1 MRHRVRRV
9 RAIAVAM
16 LAVLALTVAAVAPAA
31 AIRYGTND
39 GDAHPFVGIMVAQ
52 DAEGDPLWRCTG
64 TLLSDTV
71 FLTAGHCVEAPAA
84 HIEIW
89 FTSGPEP
96 LAAGYPVAGGHPCA
110 GIVSGYP
117 CQGQVGGTP
126 YGHPQWNPN
135 AFWLHDLGVVVLDES
150 HPSSNSVY
158 GELPTLGQLDSLRT
172 GHGTTFTAVGYGQQ
186 LAMPDAAA
194 WREQSARIRKV
205 ANPWL
210 VQINTPF
217 TGDVFIQLTDNAA
230 AGGTCF
236 GDSGGPNFIGSTNT
250 IAAVNSFVYNTQ
262 CAGWSGGY
270 RIDQAD
276 DLDWLATFFD

>member
-1 MRHRVRRV
+1 
-9 RAIAVAM
+9 M

-39 GDAHPFVGIMVAQ
+39 GDGHPFVGIMVAK
-52 DAEGDPLWRCTG
+52 DADGDPLWRCTG
-64 TLLSDTV
+64 TLLSDEI
-71 FLTAGHCVEAPAA
+71 FLTAGHCVETPAA
-84 HIEIW
+84 SIEIW

-96 LAAGYPVAGGHPCA
+96 LATGYPVAGAHPCA

-117 CQGQVGGTP
+117 CEGQVDGMP
-126 YGHPQWNPN
+126 HSHPQWDAN
-135 AFWLHDLGVVVLDES
+135 AFWLHDLGVVTL
-150 HPSSNSVY
+150 NSPMAMSTY
-158 GELPTLGQLDSLRT
+158 GSLPTLGQLDSLRT
-172 GHGTTFTAVGYGQQ
+172 GRGTTFTAVGYGQQ

-194 WREQSARIRKV
+194 WREQSVRIRKV
-205 ANPWL
+205 AHPWL

-276 DLDWLATFFD
+276 DLNWLATFFD